1 MSQKL
6 ASRFYLARSFSNL
19 RAAQEASS
27 LLAKV
32 AICAAQ
38 NLHARARPLLASEIV
53 FGFGTHRAITSAYGK
68 IKHNNTIHINSLS
81 LRSVY
86 FLFPSIASSIKSESQ
101 TIEVVQRQQS
111 YKHLASSRGGDIMRP
126 SHVQDDDFP
135 LRILVQSNMV
145 GAIIG
150 RSGSTIKQITQETK
164 ARIDVHREE
173 SSDQQE
179 KVITINGNPESCS
192 LACSKIQEIILNEL
206 NQMANTQIDMSNHSD
221 SQQSAKQDE
230 DFFKTV
236 MQLKILAHNNL
247 IGRLIGRNGAT
258 IKRIMEYTST
268 KINISANGITDCT
281 NERTITVV
289 GNLSQL
295 RSAEQIISAKLK
307 AAFQSDMSVTLQ
319 AMNQQQYLFN
329 NVPISYMQGPYGQ
342 NPILSS
348 LVNSQPNQSGHVANR
363 PRSTAAHQGQLP
375 GSHLYPNTPGYLSMY
390 PNLPVPQGP
399 GVLRFNPTMP
409 SMGIEKETVH
419 IYIPNSMVGAVIG
432 KSGSAIKEMINQ
444 SGASIKVAPLPPQA
458 DQPPTNSS
466 STTSTNTNSST
477 LPDVQTA
484 SIEDEAVTQA
494 QDARSETKYDSNHE
508 EGEVDSSLKEG
519 RSHVTQSTSIPR
531 PSNSLDGQ
539 TVTRKVTV
547 VGSPESVMSAQYLIY
562 RKVATESR
570 KSDISLMVEIHVPSK
585 LVGKIIGKG
594 GATVKQIQKLSRA
607 TIRLPDERPSSS
619 ETENENETTVQ
630 ITGDFHS
637 SQTAQRHVRS
647 LI

>member
-1 MSQKL
+1 
-6 ASRFYLARSFSNL
+6 
-19 RAAQEASS
+19 
-27 LLAKV
+27 
-32 AICAAQ
+32 
-38 NLHARARPLLASEIV
+38 
-53 FGFGTHRAITSAYGK
+53 
-68 IKHNNTIHINSLS
+68 
-81 LRSVY
+81 
-86 FLFPSIASSIKSESQ
+86 
-101 TIEVVQRQQS
+101 
-111 YKHLASSRGGDIMRP
+111 MRP
-126 SHVQDDDFP
+126 SHMQDDDFP

-150 RSGSTIKQITQETK
+150 RSGSTIKQITQESK

-173 SSDQQE
+173 SSEQQE
-179 KVITINGNPESCS
+179 KVITINGNSESCS
-192 LACSKIQEIILNEL
+192 LACSKILEIILNEL
-206 NQMANTQIDMSNHSD
+206 NQMANTQNDISNNSD

-230 DFFKTV
+230 DYSKTV

-281 NERTITVV
+281 NERTITVS

-295 RSAEQIISAKLK
+295 RAAEQIISAKLR
-307 AAFQSDMSVTLQ
+307 AAFQSDMNVTLQ

-348 LVNSQPNQSGHVANR
+348 LVNSQPNQSGHVAH
-363 PRSTAAHQGQLP
+363 RSRASAAHQGQLP
-375 GSHLYPNTPGYLSMY
+375 GPHLYPNTPGYLSMY
-390 PNLPVPQGP
+390 PNIPVPQGP
-399 GVLRFNPTMP
+399 GVLRFNPTMS
-409 SMGIEKETVH
+409 SMSVDKETVH
-419 IYIPNSMVGAVIG
+419 IYIPNGMVGAIIG

-444 SGASIKVAPLPPQA
+444 SGASIKVAPLPPQG
-458 DQPPTNSS
+458 DQPPTNLPA
-466 STTSTNTNSST
+466 TIITNSSSQ
-477 LPDVQTA
+477 PDEQPA
-484 SIEDEAVTQA
+484 SIEDETVTQA

-508 EGEVDSSLKEG
+508 ENEVDSSLKDG
-519 RSHVTQSTSIPR
+519 RTQVTQSTSSIPR
-531 PSNSLDGQ
+531 QNNSLDSQ
-539 TVTRKVTV
+539 TVTRKVTI
-547 VGSPESVMSAQYLIY
+547 VGSPESVISAQYLIY
-562 RKVATESR
+562 RKVASESR

-594 GATVKQIQKLSRA
+594 GATVKQIQKQSRA
-607 TIRLPDERPSSS
+607 TIRLPDEKPSPS

-637 SQTAQRHVRS
+637 SQMAQRHVRS